1 MTMLQIL
8 GIGTFGSHR
17 YLFFFFFFFFF
28 AYDLG
33 SLCIAFQGGNNMA
46 YHVGLGQAAYDVL
59 MNSLAWVCHV
69 TQAYL
74 SSY

>member
-1 MTMLQIL
+1 MTMLQTL

>member
-17 YLFFFFFFFFF
+17 YLFFFFFFFF